1 MISEPKSQ
9 QINRSCLCE
18 KYMIEMPANAATAG
32 IIAGLGYGS
41 YLGVKVTAC
50 DAALK
55 SAYTSC
61 SYGFCPGDC
70 CGLLCKSL
78 QCFGIATGTSLVI
91 GTAAGCSAMTLGCGY
106 LALRRQCCR
115 DPCDR
120 ASENGENHTVEVDGD
135 YATSRTMTAGSSSS
149 YNAPPAYE
157 ELIGPP
163 PSYDPAQDAGSVELT
178 TWPASGSEN

>member
-1 MISEPKSQ
+1 
-9 QINRSCLCE
+9 
-18 KYMIEMPANAATAG
+18 MPANAATAG

-55 SAYTSC
+55 SAYSSC
-61 SYGFCPGDC
+61 SYGLCPGDC
-70 CGLLCKSL
+70 GGLLCKSL

-91 GTAAGCSAMTLGCGY
+91 GAAAGCSAMTLGCGY

-115 DPCDR
+115 DPCDH
-120 ASENGENHTVEVDGD
+120 ASENGENHAVEVDGES
-135 YATSRTMTAGSSSS
+135 ATPGIMAAESS
-149 YNAPPAYE
+149 NAPPAYE

-163 PSYDPAQDAGSVELT
+163 PSYDSTQDTGSVLLT